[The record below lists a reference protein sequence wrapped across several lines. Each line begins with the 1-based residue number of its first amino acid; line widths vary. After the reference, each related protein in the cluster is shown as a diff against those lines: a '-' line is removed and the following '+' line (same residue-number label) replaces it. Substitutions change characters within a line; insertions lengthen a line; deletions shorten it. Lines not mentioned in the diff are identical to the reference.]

1 MILALFYNEQ
11 IDVKDLTFIITESC
25 VPAQVVAAVDVNTVA
40 NEVYKYNFPHTRLL
54 ARTIEVSNSYYCF
67 NKYIA
72 SKNVIEEYC
81 KITDFWCLHL
91 TISHI

>member
-1 MILALFYNEQ
+1 MILALLYNEQ
-11 IDVKDLTFIITESC
+11 IDVKDLTFQDIPFIITESC

-54 ARTIEVSNSYYCF
+54 ARTIEVSNSYYYF

-81 KITDFWCLHL
+81 KIL
-91 TISHI
+91 ISGVFI